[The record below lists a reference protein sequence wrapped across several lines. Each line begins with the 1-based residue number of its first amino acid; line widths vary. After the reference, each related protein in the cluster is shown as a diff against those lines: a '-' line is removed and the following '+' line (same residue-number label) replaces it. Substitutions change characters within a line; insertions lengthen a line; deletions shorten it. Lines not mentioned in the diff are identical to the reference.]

1 MSGRQIGAGRGG
13 AGGLPRWIRRGGRRC
28 SSLRFLLVCCVFLAK
43 WTVDGRE
50 GKSSRAEQRR
60 LIGSPGERP
69 ADPVWSGA
77 ALRPWP

>member
-1 MSGRQIGAGRGG
+1 MSGRQIG

-50 GKSSRAEQRR
+50 GKSTEQQSSGG
-60 LIGSPGERP
+60 LSGFLGERP